1 MNPKPSSLDF
11 YAFIQNYSSI
21 ISGSFIKKVYQVDE
35 TDFLLQLYSSTSG
48 KNYLLISLKKGLV
61 FYEAERPEAATPLS
75 MLLRKSL
82 SERRIVSVEQ
92 INFDRVVKFT
102 LHTGQEII
110 LELFRDGNF
119 IITNEKKIEFASDQR
134 EWKNRKILKGE
145 PYVPPSANNPLE
157 IDDNQFGEVLE
168 QSKASL
174 VQTLATRLNLGGD
187 MAEEVLFRLGINK
200 DLPAKSSLEHV
211 HNIRNGIGEL
221 LSETGKRK
229 SYFYQEQGL
238 LSPVPMLHLK
248 NEPDIEYDDLNKGM
262 LDYLQKH
269 YPSGEAKDPI
279 TRRIE
284 SMEKSI
290 EEFQRQRELNFQRGN
305 AIMQSLTRFDSVL
318 RKLSRAKDTQD
329 LSKIKEF
336 DGFMVS
342 SYNSATKEIGLEEAG
357 NSIVL
362 DINITAGQNAN
373 NYFQKSKDF
382 KSKIEGAYR
391 AIEETKAKRVTE
403 KKETSKKKKREWFEI
418 YHWFISSEDFLVI
431 SGRDA
436 KSNERIVKKHLKDKD
451 LYVHADVYGAP
462 STIIKIE
469 GTKVPTEQTIREAC
483 AFAISFSRA
492 WPAGVSSGAA
502 YWVLPSQVS
511 KTPESG
517 EYVSTGSW
525 IVRGKR
531 NYLFDLPM
539 RLAILIKEY
548 KGEQK
553 VMSFPVLQ
561 DAQLPADSIVITPG
575 DEKRNLVSQKIS
587 RKLGVPMEDVDPILP
602 PGNSSIISGL

>member
-11 YAFIQNYSSI
+11 YAFTQNYSSI
-21 ISGSFIKKVYQVDE
+21 IIGSFIKKVYQVEE
-35 TDFLLQLYSSTSG
+35 TDFLFQLYSSSSG

-75 MLLRKSL
+75 MLMRKSL

-92 INFDRVVKFT
+92 INFDRVVKLT

-145 PYVPPSANNPLE
+145 PYIPPSANNPLE
-157 IDDNQFGEVLE
+157 IDDALFGEVLL

-187 MAEEVLFRLGINK
+187 MAEEVLFRLGVNK
-200 DLPAKSSLEHV
+200 DVPAKTSLELV
-211 HNIRNGIGEL
+211 SRI
-221 LSETGKRK
+221 RK
-229 SYFYQEQGL
+229 SISEILEETKECKAYFYQEQNL
-238 LSPVPMLHLK
+238 LSPVKMLHLK
-248 NEPDIEYDDLNKGM
+248 SEADISYDDLNKGM

-269 YPSGEAKDPI
+269 YPSAEAKDPI

-290 EEFQRQRELNFQRGN
+290 EEFQRQREINFQKGN
-305 AIMQSLTRFDSVL
+305 IIMQSLNRFDTL
-318 RKLSRAKDTQD
+318 IRKLSRAKETQD
-329 LSKIKEF
+329 LSKVKEF
-336 DGFMVS
+336 DGFAIT
-342 SYNSATKEIGLEEAG
+342 SYNSATKEISIEEG
-357 NSIVL
+357 GQVLSIDL
-362 DINITAGQNAN
+362 NLSAGQNAN
-373 NYFQKSKDF
+373 GFFQKSKDF

-403 KKETSKKKKREWFEI
+403 KKSTTKKKKREWFEI
-418 YHWFISSEDFLVI
+418 YHWFMSSEGFLVI

-436 KSNERIVKKHLKDKD
+436 KSNERIVKKHLKEKD

-469 GTKVPTEQTIREAC
+469 GNQEPTEQTIREAC

-492 WPAGVSSGAA
+492 WPAGMNSGAA
-502 YWVLPSQVS
+502 YWVYPSQVS

-539 RLAILIKEY
+539 KLSILIKEY

-553 VMSFPVLQ
+553 AMACPVP
-561 DAQLPADSIVITPG
+561 DESKLPDNSIIITPG
-575 DEKRNLVSQKIS
+575 DEKRNSVSQKIS
-587 RKLGVPMEDVDPILP
+587 RKLGVPMEEIDPILP

>member
-21 ISGSFIKKVYQVDE
+21 ITGSFIKKVYQIEE
-35 TDFLLQLYSSTSG
+35 TDFLFQLYSSTSG

-119 IITNEKKIEFASDQR
+119 IITNERKIEFASDQR

-157 IDDNQFGEVLE
+157 IDDNQFREVLE

-187 MAEEVLFRLGINK
+187 MAEEVLFRLGIHK

-211 HNIRNGIGEL
+211 QKIRKGITEL
-221 LSETGKRK
+221 LSETGGCK
-229 SYFYQEQGL
+229 SYFYQEQAL

-248 NEPDIEYDDLNKGM
+248 NEPDIEYEDLNKGM

-269 YPSGEAKDPI
+269 YPADEAKDPI

-305 AIMQSLTRFDSVL
+305 NIMQSLGRFDNL
-318 RKLSRAKDTQD
+318 IRKLSRAKDTQD
-329 LSKIKEF
+329 LSRVKEF
-336 DGFMVS
+336 DGFNVL
-342 SYNSATKEIGLEEAG
+342 SYNSATKEIELEEGG

-362 DINITAGQNAN
+362 DINISAGQNAN

-403 KKETSKKKKREWFEI
+403 KKESSRKKKREWFEI

-462 STIIKIE
+462 STIIKVE
-469 GTKVPTEQTIREAC
+469 GGREPTEQTIREAC

-553 VMSFPVLQ
+553 VMSFPALQ
-561 DAQLPADSIVITPG
+561 DAQLPANTIIITPG
-575 DEKRNLVSQKIS
+575 DEKRNSISQKIS
-587 RKLGVPMEDVDPILP
+587 KKLGMPMEDIDPILP

>member
-11 YAFIQNYSSI
+11 YAFIQNYSGKI
-21 ISGSFIKKVYQVDE
+21 TGSFIKKVYQIEE
-35 TDFLLQLYSSTSG
+35 TDFLFQLYSSTSG

-82 SERRIVSVEQ
+82 SERRIVAIEQ
-92 INFDRVVKFT
+92 INFDRVVKLT

-145 PYVPPSANNPLE
+145 PYLPPSANNPLE
-157 IDDNQFGEVLE
+157 MDDSQFADVLS

-174 VQTLATRLNLGGD
+174 VQTLATRMNLGGD
-187 MAEEVLFRLGINK
+187 LAEEVLFRLGADK
-200 DLPAKSSLEHV
+200 DAPARESLGLV
-211 HNIRNGIGEL
+211 GKIREGIGRIL
-221 LSETGKRK
+221 DQTKDCRA
-229 SYFYQEQGL
+229 YFYQEHSL
-238 LSPVPMLHLK
+238 LSPVPMFHLK
-248 NEPDIEYDDLNKGM
+248 NEPDILYDDLNKGM
-262 LDYLQKH
+262 LEYLQNH
-269 YPSGEAKDPI
+269 YPTGETKDPI

-290 EEFQRQRELNFQRGN
+290 EEFQKQRELNFQRGTT
-305 AIMQSLTRFDSVL
+305 IMQSLGRFETL
-318 RKLSRAKDTQD
+318 IRKLSRAKESQD
-329 LSKIKEF
+329 LSKVKEF
-336 DGFMVS
+336 DGFTIS
-342 SYNSATKEIGLEEAG
+342 AYNSATKEVELAETG
-357 NSIVL
+357 NTIVL
-362 DINITAGQNAN
+362 DLNISAGQNAN

-382 KSKIEGAYR
+382 KSKIEGAYK

-403 KKETSKKKKREWFEI
+403 KKSAAKNRKREWFEI

-436 KSNERIVKKHLKDKD
+436 KSNERIVKKHLKEKD

-469 GTKVPTEQTIREAC
+469 GDREPTEQTIREAC

-502 YWVLPSQVS
+502 YWVYPSQVS

-539 RLAILIKEY
+539 KLAIFMKEY
-548 KGEQK
+548 KGEPK
-553 VMSFPVLQ
+553 AMAFPALQ
-561 DAQLPADSIVITPG
+561 DASVPENTVIITPG
-575 DEKRNLVSQKIS
+575 DEKRNSVSQKIS
-587 RKLGVPMEDVDPILP
+587 KKFGVPMEEIDPILP
-602 PGNSSIISGL
+602 PGNSSIVSGL